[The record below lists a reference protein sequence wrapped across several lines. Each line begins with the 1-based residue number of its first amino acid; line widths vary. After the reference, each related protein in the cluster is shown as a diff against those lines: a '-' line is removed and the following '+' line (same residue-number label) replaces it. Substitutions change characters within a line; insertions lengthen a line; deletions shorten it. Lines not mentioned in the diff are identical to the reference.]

1 MDMESWKFLRS
12 VCILSFLLGS
22 VFVYQSLHVVVTAQE
37 DTKPT
42 VTLQVNASNAAG
54 RLIPE
59 TLFGIF
65 FEEINHAGAGGLWAE
80 LVSNRGFEA
89 GGQNTPSNIWPWSI
103 VGDQSSVY
111 VATDR
116 SSCFERNKIAL
127 RMDVLCDS
135 KDCPSGGVGVYNPGY
150 WGMNIEDGKKYK
162 VTFYVRSSGDID
174 LSVSL
179 TSSNGS
185 LTLASE
191 KIIASASEVS
201 KWTKKEI
208 LLEAKG
214 TDHGA
219 RLQLTTTKKGSIW
232 IDQVSAMPVDT
243 YKGHGFRND
252 LFQMMADIKPRFIR
266 FPGGCFVEGEW
277 LSNAFRWKET
287 VGPWEERPG
296 HFGDVWK
303 YWTDD
308 GLGHFEF
315 FQMAEDIGA
324 APIWVFNN
332 GISHNDEV
340 ETASIMPF
348 VQEALDGI
356 EFARGDAN
364 STWGSVRAAMGRPE
378 PFELKY
384 VAIGNEDCG
393 KTYYR
398 GNYIVFYDAI
408 KKAYPDIKIISN
420 CDGSSHP
427 LDHPAD
433 YYDFHIY
440 TSASGLFSMYNQ
452 FDRTSRKGP
461 KAFVSEYA
469 VTGKDAGTGSLLAS
483 LAEAAF
489 LIGLEKNS
497 DIVEMASYAPLF
509 VNTNDRRWN
518 PDAIVF
524 NSSHLYGTPSYW
536 VQRFFAESS
545 GATLHT
551 STLQGSSSSIVAS
564 AVSWQNNGKDYI
576 RIKAVNFGATSVN
589 LKVLVTGL
597 DPNVMRVSGSKRTV
611 LTSSNV
617 MDENS
622 FTQPEKIV
630 PHESLLEMADE
641 DLSVVLSPH
650 SFSSFDLLK
659 ESATKIRMPVSHSSS
674 SYQKT
679 PTK

>member
-1 MDMESWKFLRS
+1 MDMESWKLLRS
-12 VCILSFLLGS
+12 ACLLSFLLGS
-22 VFVYQSLHVVVTAQE
+22 CFVYQSLRVVDAQE
-37 DTKPT
+37 DPKPA
-42 VTLQVNASNAAG
+42 VTLQVDASNGAG
-54 RLIPE
+54 RPIPE

-103 VGDQSSVY
+103 VGDHSSIY
-111 VATDR
+111 VATDH

-150 WGMNIEDGKKYK
+150 WGMNIEEGKKYK
-162 VTFYVRSSGDID
+162 VALYVRSTGDID
-174 LSVSL
+174 VSVSL

-191 KIIASASEVS
+191 KIIASASDVS
-201 KWTKKEI
+201 KWIKKEV
-208 LLEAKG
+208 LLEAKS
-214 TDHGA
+214 TDPSA

-252 LFQMMADIKPRFIR
+252 LFQMMVDIKPRFIR

-364 STWGSVRAAMGRPE
+364 STWGSVRAKMGRQE

-398 GNYIVFYDAI
+398 GNYIVFYNAI

-433 YYDFHIY
+433 YYDYHIY
-440 TSASGLFSMYNQ
+440 TSASNLFSMYHQ
-452 FDRTSRKGP
+452 FDRTSRNGP

-545 GATLHT
+545 GATLLN
-551 STLQGSSSSIVAS
+551 STLKGNSTSLVAS
-564 AVSWQNNGKDYI
+564 AISWKNNGKDYI
-576 RIKAVNFGATSVN
+576 RIKAVNFGGNSVN
-589 LKVLVTGL
+589 MKVLVTGL
-597 DPNVMRVSGSKRTV
+597 DPNVMRVTGSKKTV
-611 LTSSNV
+611 LTSTNV

-622 FTQPEKIV
+622 FSQPEKVV
-630 PHESLLEMADE
+630 PHESLLEMAEE
-641 DLSVVLSPH
+641 DMTVVLPPH

-659 ESATKIRMPVSHSSS
+659 ESAKIKMPISDSSS
-674 SYQKT
+674 SHQET
-679 PTK
+679 TTV

>member
-22 VFVYQSLHVVVTAQE
+22 CFVYQSLRVVHAQE
-37 DTKPT
+37 DGKPA
-42 VTLQVNASNAAG
+42 VTLQVNASNGAG

-103 VGDQSSVY
+103 VGDQSSIY

-116 SSCFERNKIAL
+116 SSSFERNKIAL

-135 KDCPSGGVGVYNPGY
+135 NGCPSGGVGVYNPGY
-150 WGMNIEDGKKYK
+150 WGMNIEEGKKYK
-162 VTFYVRSSGDID
+162 VAFYVRSTGDID
-174 LSVSL
+174 VYVSL

-191 KIIASASEVS
+191 KITASASDVS
-201 KWTKKEI
+201 KWTKKEV

-232 IDQVSAMPVDT
+232 IDQVSAVPLDT

-252 LFQMMADIKPRFIR
+252 LFQMMVDLKPRFIR

-315 FQMAEDIGA
+315 FQLAEDIGA

-364 STWGSVRAAMGRPE
+364 STWGSVRAAMGRKE

-384 VAIGNEDCG
+384 VAVGNEDCG

-408 KKAYPDIKIISN
+408 KKTYPDIKIISN
-420 CDGSSHP
+420 CDGSSRP

-433 YYDFHIY
+433 FYDYHIY
-440 TSASGLFSMYNQ
+440 TSASNLFSMYHQ
-452 FDRTSRKGP
+452 FDRTSRNGP

-545 GATLHT
+545 GATLLH
-551 STLQGSSSSIVAS
+551 STLKGNSSSLVAS
-564 AVSWQNNGKDYI
+564 AISWKNNGTDYI
-576 RIKAVNFGATSVN
+576 RIKAVNFGASSVN
-589 LKVLVTGL
+589 MKVLIDGI
-597 DPNVMRVSGSKRTV
+597 DPNVMKVSGSKKTT

-622 FTQPEKIV
+622 FTQPEKVV
-630 PHESLLEMADE
+630 PHESLLEMAEE
-641 DLSVVLSPH
+641 DLTVVLPPH

-659 ESATKIRMPVSHSSS
+659 ESAKIRMPVSDSS
-674 SYQKT
+674 SYHQKT
-679 PTK
+679 TTVG